1 MKKNDEKILLALL
14 ECGSVS
20 EAARQAG
27 VSKSTIFRRLSDKDF
42 RASWRS
48 ARESVVEIATSRMQ
62 GAMSKAVECLIDSLG
77 DKDTA
82 NRIRASKILLENS
95 PKGLETFDYAARLE
109 QIENFLELRKQGN
122 E

>member
-20 EAARQAG
+20 EAAKQAN

-42 RASWRS
+42 RAAWRD

-82 NRIRASKILLENS
+82 NRIRASKILIEDS
-95 PKGLETFDYAARLE
+95 RKGVEIFDYAPRLE
-109 QIENFLELRKQGN
+109 QIEDALKLRKQ
-122 E
+122 